1 MLFQRKNEGVIFSP
15 LGVDC
20 GFSLE
25 GATVVQ
31 KEPEKPEFSVRMTV
45 TFNGS
50 EKKANLKIV
59 GFQMLARKLAVTTKV
74 MVQEVEENTTL

>member
-1 MLFQRKNEGVIFSP
+1 M
-15 LGVDC
+15 
-20 GFSLE
+20 
-25 GATVVQ
+25 VQ

-45 TFNGS
+45 SFNGS
-50 EKKANLKIV
+50 KKKANLKIV

>member
-1 MLFQRKNEGVIFSP
+1 M
-15 LGVDC
+15 
-20 GFSLE
+20 
-25 GATVVQ
+25 VQ

-59 GFQMLARKLAVTTKV
+59 GILSRFQMLARKLAVTTKV
-74 MVQEVEENTTL
+74 MMVQEVEENTTL